1 MAPKKTGSIMIM
13 ACALLAAMGPAF
25 VSGGATGPAT
35 DNNNTAARDVR
46 ITYFPEEDGVAT
58 TQDFDLLVIACDPS
72 SVSDILDGRTDLEVK
87 VEAALQRYSMGTS
100 LWEAERDELDSS
112 FSVRFLP
119 EKLNA
124 ADGQGVLRNRT
135 LKTTGD
141 PTAVAL
147 PV

>member
-1 MAPKKTGSIMIM
+1 MAPKKTKNM
-13 ACALLAAMGPAF
+13 ACALLAVTGLLVF
-25 VSGGATGPAT
+25 ISGGATGST
-35 DNNNTAARDVR
+35 IDNNTARDVR
-46 ITYFPEEDGVAT
+46 ITYLSEEDGVTT

-72 SVSDILDGRTDLEVK
+72 SVSEVLDGRTDLEVE

-100 LWEAERDELDSS
+100 LWEAERNELDSS

-135 LKTTGD
+135 
-141 PTAVAL
+141 
-147 PV
+147 